1 MADLFE
7 NRGHCR
13 DLGFVFFSF
22 KKSNRNSQGL
32 IRLSNNLNR
41 RRCTKKTNYEHLTR

>member
-41 RRCTKKTNYEHLTR
+41 RRCTKKFLWLG